1 MDRRKEK
8 INCGIL
14 GYHGRNIGVYLRGCG
29 VGMRDTISWGSEDR
43 GAGRG
48 LEGGGGGFWR
58 FLRDGEPRV
67 APFKKHSN

>member
-1 MDRRKEK
+1 
-8 INCGIL
+8 
-14 GYHGRNIGVYLRGCG
+14 
-29 VGMRDTISWGSEDR
+29 MRDTISWGSEDR
-43 GAGRG
+43 GCGGGGGVRE

>member
-1 MDRRKEK
+1 
-8 INCGIL
+8 
-14 GYHGRNIGVYLRGCG
+14 
-29 VGMRDTISWGSEDR
+29 MRDTISWGSEDR
-43 GAGRG
+43 DGREG